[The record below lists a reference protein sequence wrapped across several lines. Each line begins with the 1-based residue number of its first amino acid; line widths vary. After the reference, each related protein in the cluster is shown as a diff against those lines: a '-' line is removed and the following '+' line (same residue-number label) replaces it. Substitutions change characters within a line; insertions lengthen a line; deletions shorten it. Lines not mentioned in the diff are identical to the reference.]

1 MMCSCEWSKGY
12 RCHDRIRRCSECL
25 AGPLSRPCCRWDE
38 ARDDPPE
45 ANRLFDALHKFY
57 KEVRDDAVAREA
69 ITSLLND
76 PITAVRL
83 AAATHSLGWEPDR
96 AVAVLEE
103 IEQESNL
110 HAVTA
115 KWTLRSYRSGKLD
128 LDW

>member
-1 MMCSCEWSKGY
+1 MTVDALRDRY
-12 RCHDRIRRCSECL
+12 RAL
-25 AGPLSRPCCRWDE
+25 AVEWDE

-45 ANRLFDALHKFY
+45 ANRLFDALHVLY
-57 KEVRDDAVAREA
+57 KEMRGDGDGRAA
-69 ITSLLND
+69 ISSLLDD

-83 AAATHSLGWEPDR
+83 AAATHSLGWEGDR